1 MYNPI
6 NTCDLKEKCTGC
18 IRTQKILL
26 IKVLYNNCTSIMYI
40 KIKLTDVG
48 LGKLYSTQ
56 GGRMRVL
63 SKSLAKAR
71 EPRKWSAWFPNLPT
85 NAMGVTIYRKVM
97 TNSTN
102 YLEPFSQEKLKFAG
116 NSWYKSIKVTYM

>member
-6 NTCDLKEKCTGC
+6 NTCDLKEKCTGY

-71 EPRKWSAWFPNLPT
+71 EPRK
-85 NAMGVTIYRKVM
+85 
-97 TNSTN
+97 
-102 YLEPFSQEKLKFAG
+102 
-116 NSWYKSIKVTYM
+116 